1 MARNYDNYSKDELII
16 HIHELKKQL
25 KSNKYGLYWDKS
37 IEPEKVISKCENEIP
52 ILIKEDNLCIITDT
66 NVDTH
71 ILIEGDNFHALS
83 TLNMMSGNEG
93 FVDVIYI
100 DPPYNRGKDD
110 FRYNDKYVNEDDGYR
125 HSKYISF
132 MHNRLQ
138 LARKL
143 LKDTGVIFI
152 SIDDNE
158 QSQLKILCDEI
169 FGEENFITCMPRRTK
184 SSGKTTNKISA
195 NHDYLLV
202 YEKIKNKSL
211 IVGLPHI
218 DKGFKYED
226 EYVAERGKYKLN
238 QTLDYDSLSYSQSL
252 DYPIELEGHTLY
264 PGGGYEKY
272 IERQHGNHE
281 RADWAWRWSKDLFD
295 FGLKNGFIVLK
306 KGRDRLRIYTKTY
319 LKAKI
324 IENDNKTGYKIVAEN
339 RTKPLS
345 SIELLESKY
354 SNDNAK
360 KDLKKIFGSSTFD
373 YPKPVELLKTII
385 SIYGNKNA
393 VIMDF
398 FAGSGTTAQAVLE
411 MNQEDGG
418 HRKAIICTNNEDNI
432 CYDVTYPRIKTVI
445 SGYRQDGSEYSEGIP
460 ANLIF
465 YKTDFIKDSNNT
477 DQAKYSLVEKVDE
490 LLCIKEETYVAKER
504 TDHFSHHESFSGQK
518 HTFIYSDYYSAE
530 PFSDFIKLIDSVDGE
545 KIVYM
550 FSTDNIIDE
559 KLFENIN
566 NVTVKP
572 IPSKIYD
579 IYKEIVEDI
588 KRGEQ

>member
-1 MARNYDNYSKDELII
+1 MAKDYEKYSKEELIV
-16 HIHELKKQL
+16 HIHELEKQL

-37 IEPEKVISKCENEIP
+37 IEPEKVISKCKDEIP
-52 ILIKEDNLCIITDT
+52 ILIKEDNLCITT
-66 NVDTH
+66 NANADTH

-100 DPPYNRGKDD
+100 DPPYNTGEDD
-110 FRYNDKYVNEDDGYR
+110 YTYNDKRVNKDDGYR
-125 HSKYISF
+125 HSKWISGIY
-132 MHNRLQ
+132 NRLQ

-152 SIDDNE
+152 SIDYHE
-158 QSQLKILCDEI
+158 QAQLKLICDDI
-169 FGEENFITCMPRRTK
+169 FGEENFINCMPRRTK
-184 SSGKTTNKISA
+184 SSGKTTKNISA
-195 NHDYLLV
+195 NHDYLLA
-202 YEKIKNKSL
+202 YEKIKDKSV

-218 DKGFKYED
+218 DKGFKHED

-238 QTLDYDSLSYSQSL
+238 QTLDYDSLSYSKSM

-264 PGGGYEKY
+264 PGGSYEKHV
-272 IERQHGNHE
+272 ERQNGNYKKK
-281 RADWAWRWSKDLFD
+281 DWIWRWSKDLFE
-295 FGLKNGFIVLK
+295 FGLNNGFIVLK

-319 LKAKI
+319 LNVEIGK
-324 IENDNKTGYKIVAEN
+324 DDKTGYKIVTKD

-345 SIELLESKY
+345 SIEFLDSKY

-360 KDLKKIFGSSTFD
+360 KDLKNIFGSSNFD
-373 YPKPVELLKTII
+373 YPKPVELLKTIMRVC
-385 SIYGNKNA
+385 GNKNA

-398 FAGSGTTAQAVLE
+398 YAGSGTTAQAVLE
-411 MNQEDGG
+411 LNKEDGG
-418 HRKAIICTNNEDNI
+418 HRKTILCTNNENNI
-432 CYDVTYPRIKTVI
+432 CNDVTYPRIKTVI
-445 SGYRQDGSEYSEGIP
+445 SGYRQDGSEYSEGIS

-465 YKTDFIKDSNNT
+465 YKTDFIEDSRDT
-477 DQAKYSLVEKVDE
+477 DQGKYSLVEKVDE
-490 LLCIKEETYVAKER
+490 LICIKEETFVAKER
-504 TDHFSHHESFSGQK
+504 TEHFSHYESFSGEK

-530 PFSDFIKLIDSVDGE
+530 PFSDFIKLINSVDGE
-545 KIVYM
+545 KIVFM
-550 FSTDNIIDE
+550 FSTDNVVDE

-566 NVTVKP
+566 NITLKP

>member
-1 MARNYDNYSKDELII
+1 MARDYDNYSKDELIN
-16 HIHELKKQL
+16 HIHELEKQL
-25 KSNKYGLYWDKS
+25 KDNKYGLYWDKS
-37 IEPEKVISKCENEIP
+37 IESEHVIAKCKTNIP
-52 ILIKEDNLCIITDT
+52 ILIKEDNLCITTDT
-66 NVDTH
+66 DADTH
-71 ILIEGDNFHALS
+71 ILIEGDNFHALT
-83 TLNMMSGNEG
+83 TLNMMCGNEG

-100 DPPYNRGKDD
+100 DPPYNTGNDD

-125 HSKYISF
+125 HSKWISF
-132 MHNRLQ
+132 MHDRLQ

-143 LKDTGVIFI
+143 LKDTGLIFI
-152 SIDDNE
+152 SINE
-158 QSQLKILCDEI
+158 HEFAQLKLLCDKV
-169 FGEENFITCMPRRTK
+169 FGEKNFINCMPRRTK
-184 SSGKTTNKISA
+184 SSGKTTKNISV

-202 YEKIKNKSL
+202 YEKIKNNSV
-211 IVGLPHI
+211 IVGLPHV
-218 DKGFKYED
+218 DKGFKHKD

-238 QTLDYDSLSYSQSL
+238 QTLDYDGLSYGKSM
-252 DYPIELEGHTLY
+252 DYPIELDGHTLY
-264 PGGGYEKY
+264 PGGSYEKY
-272 IERQHGNHE
+272 IERQNGNHE
-281 RADWAWRWSKDLFD
+281 KKDWIWRWSKDKYE
-295 FGLKNGFIVLK
+295 FGLKNGFIELK
-306 KGRDRLRIYTKTY
+306 PGRERLRIYTKTY
-319 LKAKI
+319 LNAEIQKDGK
-324 IENDNKTGYKIVAEN
+324 NGYKIAFKD

-345 SIELLESKY
+345 SIEFVESKY

-360 KDLKKIFGSSTFD
+360 KDLKKIFENPNFN

-385 SIYGNKNA
+385 RICGHKDA

-411 MNQEDGG
+411 MNKEDNG
-418 HRKAIICTNNEDNI
+418 HRKIILCTNNEDNI

-445 SGYRQDGSEYSEGIP
+445 TGYRQDGSEYSEGIP
-460 ANLIF
+460 SNLIF
-465 YKTDFIKDSNNT
+465 YKTDFIMNSQDT

-504 TDHFSHHESFSGQK
+504 TDQFSHYESFSGGK

-545 KIVYM
+545 KVVYM

-566 NVTVKP
+566 NLTVKP